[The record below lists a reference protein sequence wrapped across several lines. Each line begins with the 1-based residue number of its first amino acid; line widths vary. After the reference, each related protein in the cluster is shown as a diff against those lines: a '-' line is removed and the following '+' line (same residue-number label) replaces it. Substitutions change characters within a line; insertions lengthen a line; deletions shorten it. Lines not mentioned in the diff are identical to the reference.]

1 MSKPRKK
8 KSPGHKNEP
17 VAVRRHD
24 TPPDRNI
31 LILAIV
37 GMLLT
42 AYLTVVAWTR
52 ADVAFCTEGSGCDV
66 IQQSEWSTLLGLPM
80 ALWGFGVYALIAFV
94 AAYRRTTPL
103 QRWRWLWRLAL
114 LGVSISIYLTLV
126 GLLVLKSVCL
136 WCLLS
141 LAILCAVFLLL
152 NLRRP
157 EGAPGHRTSWL
168 NWWLGNGLPV
178 LLLIGLLHVHLGGLL
193 SQRPENPRMAALVTH
208 LERTGVKYYGASW
221 CVNCRQQ
228 TREFGVSAA
237 RLPYVECSPAG
248 QGGPV
253 APACLDAG
261 ITAYPTWVIRG
272 QRYTQVMPPEEIAAL
287 AGFDWKGHDASPA
300 P

>member
-1 MSKPRKK
+1 MTKTRKKKTATPRHEPSVKPRKL
-8 KSPGHKNEP
+8 
-17 VAVRRHD
+17 D
-24 TPPDRNI
+24 TPPDRAA
-31 LILAIV
+31 LILA
-37 GMLLT
+37 GLGLLIT

-52 ADVAFCTEGSGCDV
+52 VDAAFCTAGSGCDV

-94 AAYRRTTPL
+94 AAYRPTTAL
-103 QRWRWLWRLAL
+103 RRWRWLWRLAL
-114 LGVSISIYLTLV
+114 LGVAISLYLTVV
-126 GLLVLKSVCL
+126 GVLVLKAVCI

-141 LAILCAVFLLL
+141 LVVLCSLFVLL

-157 EGAPGHRTSWL
+157 ESAPGHGTSWL
-168 NWWLGNGLPV
+168 NWLLGHGLPV

-193 SQRPENPRMAALVTH
+193 TQRPENPRVAALVTH
-208 LERTGVKYYGASW
+208 LERTGAKYYGASW

-228 TREFGVSAA
+228 TRLFGVSAA

-272 QRYTQVMPPEEIAAL
+272 QRYTQVLPLEEVAAVS
-287 AGFDWKGHDASPA
+287 GFDWAGYESK
-300 P
+300 

>member
-1 MSKPRKK
+1 MAKTRKK
-8 KSPGHKNEP
+8 KPATQKSEP
-17 VAVRRHD
+17 AVVRRFD
-24 TPPDRNI
+24 TPPDRGA
-31 LILAIV
+31 LVLAAL
-37 GMLLT
+37 GMLVT

-52 ADVAFCTEGSGCDV
+52 ADVAFCTAGSGCDV

-103 QRWRWLWRLAL
+103 RRWRWLWRLAL
-114 LGVSISIYLTLV
+114 LGVAISLYLTLV
-126 GLLVLKSVCL
+126 GLLVLKAVCI

-141 LAILCAVFLLL
+141 LAILCGLFVLL

-157 EGAPGHRTSWL
+157 EGAPGHGTSWL
-168 NWWLGNGLPV
+168 NWWLGHGLPA

-193 SQRPENPRMAALVTH
+193 AQRPENPKMAALVTH
-208 LERTGVKYYGASW
+208 LERTGAKYYGASW
-221 CVNCRQQ
+221 CVNCRRQS
-228 TREFGVSAA
+228 RLFGVSAD

-272 QRYTQVMPPEEIAAL
+272 QRYTQVMPPEEVAAL
-287 AGFDWKGHDASPA
+287 AGFDWAGHDPASGP
-300 P
+300 